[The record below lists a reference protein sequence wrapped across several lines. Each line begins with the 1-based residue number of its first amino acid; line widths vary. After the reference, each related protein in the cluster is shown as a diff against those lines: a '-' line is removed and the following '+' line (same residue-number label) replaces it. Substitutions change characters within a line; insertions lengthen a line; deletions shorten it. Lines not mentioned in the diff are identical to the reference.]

1 MKGVPFRSM
10 SRFLPLFFSASLFVS
25 ALSAAERPLEPPGPK
40 EKWLSLAVEEFDIIS
55 NVSPSET
62 TSIAGEL
69 LRMRDAVGQV
79 TRLNVRTSGRI
90 KVFVFQE
97 RRFGPYRDAAF
108 QRKMENTTGA
118 YFTGDGGNF
127 ILLQNQPGGD
137 VDRTIYHELTHHF
150 ARNTAAQLPLWFNEG
165 LAEYYSTFKTS
176 GSDVHIGK
184 PIAEHVQWLRD
195 ETLIPLSELLATTT
209 ESPIY
214 NEGSRQGVFYAES
227 WALVHYL
234 MTGSKERRTA
244 LGKFLNLV
252 DDGEPVEKA
261 FRDAFA
267 ITYAQ
272 LEKDLR
278 AYVRQRAFTYTK
290 YSLGDIGAR
299 EMPVPVAMSRDAL
312 LFELAD
318 LYTWT
323 GNMDVAARFLSETLK
338 VNANHA
344 GAHADMGH
352 VLERAG
358 RRSDADAAYARAI
371 SLGSGDARVYLRYGL
386 SILNR
391 LAETTGRA
399 SGPELLKARQALQRS
414 VELDSASA
422 RGWAALGSTYVGARG
437 DAAPGITALEKSL
450 ALEPGDPHAAF
461 YLLQLYANAGR
472 GQDAARLLPIVA
484 AAPDRAMVAMS
495 RNALVVADVRRAEA
509 LAREGKNGEAISIA
523 ESAIGRVTDP
533 DLEQYLKSF
542 VENLR
547 RIEAEKK
554 AVASLNQALTLANAG
569 KHAEAIAILDELVP
583 TIADPEL
590 AERAKKFRA
599 EIVKGIR
606 RR

>member
-1 MKGVPFRSM
+1 MTGVPFHSM
-10 SRFLPLFFSASLFVS
+10 SRFLPLLLSASLLVS

-55 NVSPSET
+55 SVSPSET
-62 TSIAGEL
+62 TSIAREL
-69 LRMRDAVGQV
+69 LRMRDAVGKV

-90 KVFVFQE
+90 KVLVFQE
-97 RRFGPYRDAAF
+97 RRFGPYRDAAL
-108 QRKMENTTGA
+108 QRKMEDTSGV
-118 YFTGDGGNF
+118 YISGDGGNF
-127 ILLQNQPGGD
+127 ILLESQPGGD

-165 LAEYYSTFKTS
+165 LAEFYSTFKTS

-184 PIAEHVQWLRD
+184 PIAEHVQWLRE

-209 ESPIY
+209 DSPIY
-214 NEGSRQGVFYAES
+214 NEGLRQGVFYAES

-234 MTGSKERRTA
+234 MTGSEPRRKA
-244 LGKFLNLV
+244 LGRFLNLV

-261 FRDAFA
+261 FREAFA

-278 AYVRQRAFTYTK
+278 AYVQQRAFSYTK
-290 YSLGDIGAR
+290 YSLGDIGLR
-299 EMPVPVAMSRDAL
+299 ELPVPVAMSRDAL

-318 LYTWT
+318 LYTST
-323 GNMDVAARFLSETLK
+323 GNMEVAGRFLSETLK

-344 GAHADMGH
+344 GAHAGMGR

-358 RRSDADAAYARAI
+358 HRSDADAAYARAM

-386 SILNR
+386 SVLNR
-391 LAETTGRA
+391 LAETSGRA
-399 SGPELLKARQALQRS
+399 SGPELLKAREALQRS

-422 RGWAALGSTYVGARG
+422 RAWAALGSTYVGAG
-437 DAAPGITALEKSL
+437 EDAAPGITALEKSL

-472 GQDAARLLPIVA
+472 GEDAARLLPIVA
-484 AAPDRAMVAMS
+484 TAPDRAMVAMS

-509 LAREGKNGEAISIA
+509 LARQGKNDEAISIA
-523 ESAIGRVTDP
+523 ESALGRATDP
-533 DLEQYLKSF
+533 ELKKYLKSF
-542 VENLR
+542 VEDLR
-547 RIEAEKK
+547 GIEAEKK
-554 AVASLNQALTLANAG
+554 GIASLNQALTLANAG
-569 KHAEAIAILDELVP
+569 KHAEAVAILDELIP

-590 AERAKKFRA
+590 AGKAKKFRT
-599 EIVKGIR
+599 EIAGRIR